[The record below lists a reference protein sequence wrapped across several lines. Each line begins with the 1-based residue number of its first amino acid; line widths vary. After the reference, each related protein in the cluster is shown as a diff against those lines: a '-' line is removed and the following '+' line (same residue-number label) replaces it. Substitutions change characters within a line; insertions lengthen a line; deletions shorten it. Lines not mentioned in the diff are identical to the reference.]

1 MKYVIAIL
9 VGGIAAGTLD
19 ILSAFATYVPRGATA
34 GGILRFIASGLL
46 GSAALKG
53 HALEAAI
60 GLAIHFSLTTT
71 MAAVYVGAA
80 ARLPILLRQPWL
92 FGWVYGVLV
101 YLAMTYVIVPHSAV
115 ANWKAAT
122 GWAIVG
128 GLLAHTMYVG
138 VPIAHAAR
146 RFLEESKSAAAT

>member
-1 MKYVIAIL
+1 MKYLIAIL
-9 VGGIAAGTLD
+9 VGGIAAGALD
-19 ILSAFATYVPRGATA
+19 ILSAFATYVPHGATV
-34 GGILRFIASGLL
+34 GGILRFVASGLL

-53 HALEAAI
+53 HALEAAA
-60 GLAIHFSLTTT
+60 GLAVHFSLTTA

-80 ARLPILLRQPWL
+80 TRLPVLLQRPWL
-92 FGWVYGVLV
+92 FGVVYGVLA

-115 ANWKAAT
+115 ASWKPAT

-128 GLLAHTMYVG
+128 GLLAHCMYVG

-146 RFLEESKSAAAT
+146 RFLAGPAASA